1 MHRTILESK
10 NIFRHRISGLHQVHP
25 GIPPGSVVHIYSFR
39 NQTEK
44 WIRCLVSYA
53 IVYQE
58 GMNELQLWHQ
68 DANHIQHRMT
78 TNPTRVHRQALTRTG
93 TRKRTNTTP
102 WTTPILILPIIHR
115 KNHRSPHGTT
125 LIPSHP
131 NRFWMWIMAPMR
143 IARDRQR

>member
-1 MHRTILESK
+1 MQRTILEIKKHFSSSDT
-10 NIFRHRISGLHQVHP
+10 RTSSGAP
-25 GIPPGSVVHIYSFR
+25 GTPPGSESIFTFR

-44 WIRCLVSYA
+44 WIRYLVSYA

-68 DANHIQHRMT
+68 DANHIQHRTT

-102 WTTPILILPIIHR
+102 WTTLILTLPIIHR
-115 KNHRSPHGTT
+115 KNHRAPHGTT

-131 NRFWMWIMAPMR
+131 NRFLMWIMAPMR